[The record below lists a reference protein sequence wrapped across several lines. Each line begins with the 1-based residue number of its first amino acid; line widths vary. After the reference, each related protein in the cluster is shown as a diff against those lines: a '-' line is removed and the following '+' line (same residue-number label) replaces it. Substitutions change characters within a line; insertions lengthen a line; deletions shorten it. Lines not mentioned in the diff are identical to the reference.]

1 MQNGQRRDPLRVE
14 AKDAIG
20 GVAIEKRAAFIF
32 LHGYGDDAE
41 GFVNIAHQFQSANK
55 LPYLTWIFPNA
66 PHHHESMST
75 AWYTPTAF
83 SPIPVGSSSSSP
95 QKDDEDEQADA
106 AEDEILASSEYIC
119 TLIDEEVKKGIRPE
133 RILIG
138 GFSQGCAISLVTG
151 LGSRYQG
158 KIGGVVALS
167 GYLPHGGKLSASYR
181 DFEKEG
187 ESKMKI
193 FLAHGT
199 KDMLVPMRIFRDT
212 KKKIENVVGEGRL
225 EAKEYEGMPHA
236 TSGIELRDVCTFL
249 EKIIPA

>member
-1 MQNGQRRDPLRVE
+1 
-14 AKDAIG
+14 
-20 GVAIEKRAAFIF
+20 
-32 LHGYGDDAE
+32 
-41 GFVNIAHQFQSANK
+41 
-55 LPYLTWIFPNA
+55 
-66 PHHHESMST
+66 MST

-83 SPIPVGSSSSSP
+83 SPIPVGSSSSSSK
-95 QKDDEDEQADA
+95 KDDDKEEEQADA

-119 TLIDEEVKKGIRPE
+119 TLIDEEVNRGVRPE

-181 DFEKEG
+181 KFEKEG

-212 KKKIENVVGEGRL
+212 KKEIEDVVGEARL

-236 TSGIELRDVCTFL
+236 TSGIELRDMCTFL
-249 EKIIPA
+249 EKIVPA